1 MPNSISILEK
11 KRVDKSYWRGSQLDI
26 LLGLY
31 YIKSRG
37 GKERFVMFGNPM
49 INQTYK
55 FDQVV
60 QNTHIYYNF
69 KNGLLT
75 SPINFTIKLTSLLN
89 GYGNE
94 PGRLRFGII
103 PVFLVGN
110 QFTHAHSNVLIFDFK
125 NKTCQRFEPY
135 GFSTDDTKFDT
146 KMRDLLNRKF
156 GVKYL
161 KPLKDEDF
169 QEIEEH
175 QISISAK
182 TAKKITGDPGGYC
195 AAWCIWYVDLKV
207 KNPDLSREELKNKI
221 TQKLDKLETSVRTL
235 IRNYANY
242 LIRGRG
248 RVLTK
253 KGLDKKRK
261 KFSQIEQLRLFYN
274 K

>member
-1 MPNSISILEK
+1 MPNSISLLEK
-11 KRVDKSYWRGSQLDI
+11 KRVDKSYWKGSQLDI

-31 YIKSRG
+31 FIKSRG
-37 GKERFVMFGNPM
+37 GKERFAMFGNPM
-49 INQTYK
+49 INENYK

-75 SPINFTIKLTSLLN
+75 SPINFTNKLNSLSD
-89 GYGNE
+89 GYGQE
-94 PGRLRFGII
+94 KLRFGVI

-146 KMRDLLNRKF
+146 KMRNLLKSKF
-156 GVKYL
+156 NIRYL

-169 QEIEEH
+169 QETEEH

-182 TAKKITGDPGGYC
+182 TAKKITDDPGGYC
-195 AAWCIWYVDLKV
+195 AAWCIWYVDLKL
-207 KNPDLSREELKNKI
+207 KNPNLSRQELKDKINK
-221 TQKLDKLETSVRTL
+221 KLNKLETSVRTL

-242 LIRGRG
+242 LIRARG

-253 KGLDKKRK
+253 KGLDKKK
-261 KFSQIEQLRLFYN
+261 KRFSQIEQLRLFYN
-274 K
+274 N